1 MNIDKYLHE
10 FKIEKDI
17 SVETE
22 SVSKNE
28 KGEEVKTIKK
38 ELIKKPFH
46 YRLIKPNRRLFDD
59 AELFYGVKLAEGI
72 KAGLL
77 TRSLLAK
84 RYQNDGGAMSEPE
97 KQKYAQ
103 LYIDMFKKQNE
114 LERVQMNL
122 EKMSQNLQEAKLTEI
137 LTEMANIKEQLQEIE
152 IYQSSLF
159 DQTAENRARNSTIMW
174 WAMHISYV
182 SKNDKKTFVPLFGEG
197 NFETRLKEYDRLEDS
212 DDAADLEAIKKI
224 AYFISL
230 WYLGKASTPEDFK
243 KLENNLSGAS
253 DAPEPQKAP
262 LE

>member
-1 MNIDKYLHE
+1 MNAEKYLHE
-10 FKIEKDI
+10 FKIEKEI
-17 SVETE
+17 PVETE
-22 SVSKNE
+22 TTSKNN
-28 KGEEVKTIKK
+28 KGEEIKTIKK
-38 ELIKKPFH
+38 ELIKKPVIF
-46 YRLIKPNRRLFDD
+46 RILKPNRRSFDD

-103 LYIDMFKKQNE
+103 LYVDMFRKQNE
-114 LERVQMNL
+114 LEKIQVNL
-122 EKMSQNLQEAKLTEI
+122 EKMPKDLQEAKLTEV

-174 WAMHISYV
+174 WALHIAYV
-182 SKNDKKTFVPLFGEG
+182 SKDEGKTFQPLFGEG
-197 NFETRLKEYDRLEDS
+197 SFESRLKEYDKLEESNDMI
-212 DDAADLEAIKKI
+212 DLEAIKKI

-230 WYLGKASTPEDFK
+230 WYLGKAVTQEDFK
-243 KLENNLSGAS
+243 RLEDTFKTSDQNKELAS
-253 DAPEPQKAP
+253 VDSE
-262 LE
+262 

>member
-1 MNIDKYLHE
+1 MNSEKYLHE
-10 FKIEKDI
+10 FEVAKEIPI
-17 SVETE
+17 ETE
-22 SVSKNE
+22 TLSKNE
-28 KGEEVKTIKK
+28 NGEEIKTIKK
-38 ELIKKPFH
+38 ELVKKPIC
-46 YRLIKPNRRLFDD
+46 YRLVKPNRKLFDE

-103 LYIDMFKKQNE
+103 LYIDMFRKQNE
-114 LERVQMNL
+114 LEQIQINL
-122 EKMSQNLQEAKLTEI
+122 DKSPKSVQEARLTEI

-174 WAMHISYV
+174 WALHISYV
-182 SKNDKKTFVPLFGEG
+182 SKDNKKTFSPLFGEG
-197 NFETRLKEYDRLEDS
+197 SFETRLREYDKIEES
-212 DDAADLEAIKKI
+212 DDLADLEAIKKI

-230 WYLGKASTPEDFK
+230 WYLGKASTHEDFK
-243 KLENNLSGAS
+243 KLEETFGSNKR
-253 DAPEPQKAP
+253 EPQQEKIS
-262 LE
+262 E